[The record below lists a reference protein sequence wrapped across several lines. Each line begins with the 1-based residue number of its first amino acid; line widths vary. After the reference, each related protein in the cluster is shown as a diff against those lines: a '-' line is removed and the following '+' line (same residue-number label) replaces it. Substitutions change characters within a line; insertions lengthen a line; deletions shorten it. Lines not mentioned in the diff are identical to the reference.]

1 MVINAL
7 MRVGFSLIV
16 TLCLVT
22 AHVRAQEPP
31 PPPSTE
37 AAAPDA
43 SGIAPAPAE
52 VAAPRPTLDPTPE
65 KRSFMNRILHPFS
78 GSGKKDAPPK
88 YKDPKLRGLVLVLE
102 LSPQTVKLSEVR
114 QLAIKAT
121 LTNKGKKAVDLD
133 FPNDQ
138 RIEIH
143 LMNSAEVILT
153 RWSENHAVK
162 DKPGHVL
169 INPGEQIQYNEN
181 ITTRELAPDKVYI
194 TEVFF
199 PRYPEIRVRQKFLTA
214 P

>member
-1 MVINAL
+1 
-7 MRVGFSLIV
+7 
-16 TLCLVT
+16 VT

-31 PPPSTE
+31 PPPATE
-37 AAAPDA
+37 AAAPDTPQ
-43 SGIAPAPAE
+43 IAPVEAPPPLPVLE
-52 VAAPRPTLDPTPE
+52 PTPE
-65 KRSFMNRILHPFS
+65 KRGFMYRMLHPFS

-88 YKDPKLRGLVLVLE
+88 YKDPKLRGLVLALE

-114 QLAIKAT
+114 QLAVKAT

-133 FPNDQ
+133 FSNDQ

-143 LMNSAEVILT
+143 LMNSAEIILT
-153 RWSENHAVK
+153 KWSDNHAVK
-162 DKPGHVL
+162 EKPGHVL

-181 ITTRELAPDKVYI
+181 ITTRELAPDKVYT

-199 PRYPEIRVRQKFLTA
+199 PRFPEIRVRQKFLTA